1 MTDLIQLTDTEIAA
15 VAGGAIGQGINIT
28 ASQSNTSSV
37 TQSAT
42 AVNTGAVS
50 ATASGTGS
58 TAAAAGAEASNVALV
73 SQTNA
78 IVASNSIRFG
88 RH

>member
-15 VAGGAIGQGINIT
+15 VAGGAIGQGITIQ
-28 ASQSNTSSV
+28 ASQSNSSTV
-37 TQSAT
+37 SQSAT
-42 AVNTGAVS
+42 ATNTGAVS
-50 ATASGTGS
+50 ATAGAGGL
-58 TAAAAGAEASNVALV
+58 AAAVGAEASNVALV

-78 IVASNSIRFG
+78 IVASNSVRFG